1 MLFTRDAPRGSTYER
16 IARRSEHSAPE
27 APLRREEHNQTGSQF
42 NLEQTL
48 ESARDAGRQLAQEST
63 RAAEFMELL
72 IPEPTGASNSTG
84 LDADGAAGWFTGIG
98 ANFEPLASDVGRS
111 VSFLLQIV
119 SDATPPAT

>member
-1 MLFTRDAPRGSTYER
+1 
-16 IARRSEHSAPE
+16 
-27 APLRREEHNQTGSQF
+27 
-42 NLEQTL
+42 
-48 ESARDAGRQLAQEST
+48 
-63 RAAEFMELL
+63 MELL